1 MAGDGAIPESPKS
14 KTLAGRAVR
23 NHCSGHNGHRA
34 AASAAAVLRTGT
46 SLEGCADKAPTPS
59 LDLLTTMIRAHAA
72 ESERALQKAASATSR
87 IDAILANIADTKDS
101 RRRQANATAP
111 AVNDRWR
118 ARQLNVCVVGLIV
131 VVGGSAFYVSE
142 AGKEQPPAIA
152 AAAEALEA
160 RSVVIG
166 NANANDKPM
175 ERPLQTA
182 EPGGSRTIGIEEQ
195 RIDQGGIGTKGPSSA
210 HSNDRAV
217 VTPVVGQPIEKPGSD
232 TENRAGGA
240 AGEPKPSEAVRTD
253 SIPPTANAS
262 VDQPSRDAVPPPPA
276 IPETGPAVDRTNDPA
291 AVQVA
296 GVTSGANM
304 RPGPG
309 SGEPVLATI
318 PAGSANASAEE
329 PSRDAVA
336 PPAAIPEARP
346 AVDRAN
352 DPVAVQVARV
362 ASGVNMRAGP
372 GNGQPVLAT
381 IPRGSPIEVV
391 KCAHW
396 CEVIFAGQRGWV
408 YKSFIR
414 APLAD
419 ATVSPERTK
428 PRPRKAGSNSHM
440 LGGSRT
446 WASDPRRLKPATA
459 RLATG
464 QSARDAQSRGQ
475 SSNRPILWDTIVYLW
490 KQIRPTALGPN
501 SD

>member
-14 KTLAGRAVR
+14 KTLAGRDVR
-23 NHCSGHNGHRA
+23 NLCSGHRA
-34 AASAAAVLRTGT
+34 AASAAAMFQAGT
-46 SLEGCADKAPTPS
+46 SLEGSADKAPTPS
-59 LDLLTTMIRAHAA
+59 LDLLTTMIRGHAA
-72 ESERALQKAASATSR
+72 ESERALQKAASATRR

-101 RRRQANATAP
+101 RRRQANAAP
-111 AVNDRWR
+111 PAANRTWR

-175 ERPLQTA
+175 EKPLQAA
-182 EPGGSRTIGIEEQ
+182 EPGGSPTVGVEEQ
-195 RIDQGGIGTKGPSSA
+195 RIDEGGIGAKGPSGA
-210 HSNDRAV
+210 HSNDQAV
-217 VTPVVGQPIEKPGSD
+217 VTPLAGQPIEKPGSD
-232 TENRAGGA
+232 MENRADGA
-240 AGEPKPSEAVRTD
+240 AGEPKPGEAVRTD
-253 SIPPTANAS
+253 SIPPAANAS
-262 VDQPSRDAVPPPPA
+262 AEEPSRDAVPPPPA
-276 IPETGPAVDRTNDPA
+276 IPETGPAIDRTNDPV

-296 GVTSGANM
+296 GVTSGVNM

-309 SGEPVLATI
+309 SGQPVLATI
-318 PAGSANASAEE
+318 PAGSAKASAEE
-329 PSRDAVA
+329 PSRNTVPQ
-336 PPAAIPEARP
+336 PPAIPETRP
-346 AVDRAN
+346 AIDRAN

-362 ASGVNMRAGP
+362 TSGVNMRAGP

-381 IPRGSPIEVV
+381 IPAGSPIEVV
-391 KCAHW
+391 KCAYW
-396 CEVIFAGQRGWV
+396 CEVIFAGRRGWV

-419 ATVSPERTK
+419 ATVSPGRTK
-428 PRPRKAGSNSHM
+428 PRPRKAGSNSHV
-440 LGGSRT
+440 LGGTRT

-459 RLATG
+459 RLATD
-464 QSARDAQSRGQ
+464 QSTRDAQSRGQ
-475 SSNRPILWDTIVYLW
+475 SSSRPILWDTIVYLW
-490 KQIRPTALGPN
+490 NQIPAALRPN